1 MMKLISFVLIF
12 LISSNLR
19 AGNPDSLRKVLIQTK
34 GIQRLPILLD
44 LCTLENRTLLS
55 NGESIE
61 YAEELIKLAKSTKDT
76 SSWIEGCLC
85 AASKLDRLNNAVQI
99 ENWIALSEQLSKN
112 RPLEMAKVLYWKG
125 NYLLESGQAETALQI
140 FRTGLQLFKNHHN
153 YNVYHIRLLGVTA
166 KLYSTKNEIHLADSL
181 GKSAIKHCRT
191 AIDSAEAFRYWGG
204 IQENLGRPDEAIGA
218 YLRAYR
224 IEKNNGSM
232 IVAVYNLRQAA
243 SILRDQGRYSQAI
256 SYFEEAIELAKRMNY
271 NLGLASAWHSLGT
284 LYQKIGQFDKALH
297 FFRLSLSLKKELGRP
312 KKILTTIRN
321 MSELYFE
328 TKQYDSCL
336 VLNRK
341 YLPLCRELKLP
352 EGECQLLFLATLSA
366 VKLNKWAEAKKYLVQ
381 GEAAILHISVP
392 DERAKILQLAA
403 QSNALFGF
411 HKKAYDYQL
420 QSQSAQ
426 DSIYNI
432 EKSRIIS
439 EMEMRFN
446 TNRKE
451 SQIADLEKDNELKNI
466 HIAADRARQTGL
478 LVGLALLIILAF
490 VLYRNVIYR
499 KRHNIYL
506 QQTNAQ
512 LTQKN
517 QEVKTLL
524 HEIHHRVKNN
534 LQIISSLLHMQS
546 RKVSDESTLE
556 ALRTGQARVRS
567 MGLLH
572 QLLYQGDEL
581 KNISMLQYV
590 NELSKSLFDT
600 YHVDEDRIHL
610 LTQID
615 DIEMDID
622 SAMPLGLI
630 INELIT
636 NSLKYA
642 FPNDGKGQ
650 IKIGLKKNDHE
661 FYLEIADNGIGIQL
675 KNGQPVVTN
684 NSFGFELV
692 ESLSQKLDG
701 QLKFY
706 NGVGTRITLN
716 APFIQHN
723 ETNNP

>member
-1 MMKLISFVLIF
+1 LH
-12 LISSNLR
+12 
-19 AGNPDSLRKVLIQTK
+19 
-34 GIQRLPILLD
+34 

-55 NGESIE
+55 NAESIE
-61 YAEELIKLAKSTKDT
+61 YAEELVKLAKTSRDT
-76 SSWIEGCLC
+76 TAWIEGCLC
-85 AASKLDRLNNAVQI
+85 AASKLDQLKSATLIVT
-99 ENWIALSEQLSKN
+99 WLALSEQLAKN
-112 RPLEMAKVLYWKG
+112 RPQEMAKVMYWKG
-125 NYLLESGQAETALQI
+125 NFLLESGQAEKALQM
-140 FRTGLQLFKNHHN
+140 FREGLRLFKNQRN
-153 YNVYHIRLLGVTA
+153 SNIYHIRLLGVTA
-166 KLYSTKNEIHLADSL
+166 KYHSTKNEIHLADSL
-181 GKSAIKHCRT
+181 GKSAIQHSRT

-204 IQENLGRPDEAIGA
+204 IQENLGRPDEAISA

-224 IEKNNGSM
+224 IEKKNGSI
-232 IVAVYNLRQAA
+232 IVAAYNLRQAA
-243 SILRDQGRYSQAI
+243 SILRDQGQYLQAI
-256 SYFEEAIELAKRMNY
+256 TYFEESIELAKRMNY
-271 NLGLASAWHSLGT
+271 NLGLASAWHSLGS
-284 LYQKIGQFDKALH
+284 LYQQTGQYDEALH
-297 FFRLSLSLKKELGRP
+297 YFRLSLSLKKELGRP

-328 TKQYDSCL
+328 TKQYDSCV
-336 VLNRK
+336 VLNRQ
-341 YLPLCRELKLP
+341 YLPLCREIKQP
-352 EGECQLLFLATLSA
+352 ECECQLLFLATLSA
-366 VKLNKWAEAKKYLVQ
+366 AKLGKMAEAKRYLLQ
-381 GEAAILHISVP
+381 GESAILNISVP
-392 DERAKILQLAA
+392 DEKPKILRLAA
-403 QSNALFGF
+403 QSNALLGF
-411 HKKAYDYQL
+411 HKKAYDYQ
-420 QSQSAQ
+420 QKSQSAQ

-451 SQIADLEKDNELKNI
+451 SQIADLVKDNELKNI
-466 HIAADRARQTGL
+466 HIAADRARQMGL
-478 LVGLALLIILAF
+478 QVGLALLVILAF
-490 VLYRNVIYR
+490 VLYRNVINR

-506 QQTNAQ
+506 QQTNAE

-517 QEVKTLL
+517 QDVKTLL

-572 QLLYQGDEL
+572 QLLYQGEEL
-581 KNISMLQYV
+581 KNISMHQYI

-600 YHVDEDRIHL
+600 YHVDEDRIRL
-610 LTQID
+610 ITQID

-622 SAMPLGLI
+622 SAVPLGLI

-642 FPNDGKGQ
+642 FPNDRRGE
-650 IKIGLKKNDHE
+650 IKISLKKNNQE
-661 FYLEIADNGIGIQL
+661 FYFEIVDNGIGIPL
-675 KNGQPVVTN
+675 KNGKPIGTN

-706 NGVGTRITLN
+706 NGVGSRITLN
-716 APFIQHN
+716 ATFIHHA
-723 ETNNP
+723 ETYNS